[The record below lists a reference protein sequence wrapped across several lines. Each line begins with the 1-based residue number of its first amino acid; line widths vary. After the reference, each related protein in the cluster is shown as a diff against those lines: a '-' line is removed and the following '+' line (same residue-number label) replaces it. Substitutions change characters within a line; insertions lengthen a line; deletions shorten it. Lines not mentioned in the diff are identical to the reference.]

1 MCWPTIQASSGSHE
15 AIRALCAWTIVMLI
29 CVERCDLVI
38 LSYTLCLLAPAS
50 FTMQFFCR
58 HQGAIKTRAPLFH
71 HRRDTLHTKNQPLAS
86 QISTDLS
93 FLEVA
98 LLSASFAVLPV
109 ALKKSPGCD
118 LRLGTSC
125 QASAE
130 PRHLPALGPTM
141 TRRSGIGGRSVRMF
155 FSSVYRRLG
164 IVVASG
170 WMVGGQARTPPPSC
184 ATLCCVHHVIA
195 GQLRLT
201 DTHIVRLEG

>member
-1 MCWPTIQASSGSHE
+1 MQASSGSHE

-50 FTMQFFCR
+50 FTMQFFFAPSRC
-58 HQGAIKTRAPLFH
+58 HQNARATLSPQIQ
-71 HRRDTLHTKNQPLAS
+71 RETLHTKNQPLAS

-98 LLSASFAVLPV
+98 LLSASFAVLSV
-109 ALKKSPGCD
+109 ALKESLGCD

-141 TRRSGIGGRSVRMF
+141 TRRSGIGGKSVRMF
-155 FSSVYRRLG
+155 FSSVYRRRALWLPLAGWWAGKLG
-164 IVVASG
+164 RHLRVAILYD
-170 WMVGGQARTPPPSC
+170 WRAR
-184 ATLCCVHHVIA
+184 AE
-195 GQLRLT
+195 LT
-201 DTHIVRLEG
+201 W